1 MLDLQGT
8 RIGRPGIEL
17 AYFFCSSTSPQQR
30 KGHFKVRMLK
40 SISKFKI
47 VKVKICPNG
56 CEGKTKNFIK
66 GLIKLD
72 NLKIVF
78 ILFYFDVSV
87 TR

>member
-30 KGHFKVRMLK
+30 KGHFKVQMLK